1 MEGNI
6 MIFSVSHKVEIN
18 EEEAW
23 KVLIEIDPDESGE
36 VLLKL
41 KDRILKKFPLLD
53 KRLKDQ
59 EWRSYLWEVGA
70 EEDKRVIQAR
80 EELEKFKE
88 ELGLPDD
95 QFKQSGFYIALDK
108 LMNIKKVVVRELLKE

>member
-1 MEGNI
+1 

-70 EEDKRVIQAR
+70 ENDKRVIQAR
-80 EELEKFKE
+80 GELEKFKE
-88 ELGLPDD
+88 ELGLPDN
-95 QFKQSGFYIALDK
+95 QFKESGYYIALDN
-108 LMNIKKVVVRELLKE
+108 LMNIKRVVVRELLKE